1 MDRTSTTWIEK
12 QTLKEYAD
20 RMMAKWIA
28 LREDLKI
35 LALSLYPDYNTKEAR
50 ELLARDEIS
59 MLRTFFEKDDGPDP
73 ESVDHEQADHIIALA
88 HGLFEVAGGKESAF
102 WDHFNKDYSAFKNQ
116 SICGFMVDATGMNS
130 LEEAH
135 AEQLYHA
142 ILKSKL
148 LPRNKTLSFTMF
160 LESVQKCQNV
170 INPDWHQRA
179 FKGDRA
185 A

>member
-73 ESVDHEQADHIIALA
+73 ESVDHEQAGHIIALA

-116 SICGFMVDATGMNS
+116 SICGFMVDAT
-130 LEEAH
+130 
-135 AEQLYHA
+135 
-142 ILKSKL
+142 
-148 LPRNKTLSFTMF
+148 
-160 LESVQKCQNV
+160 
-170 INPDWHQRA
+170 
-179 FKGDRA
+179 
-185 A
+185 